1 MIDEHN
7 QLSLLKEQFNSF
19 EHIWEKDENGVE
31 FVYARNLQKIFE
43 YSEWRKFSK
52 VINKAKMSCKNNGII
67 SSDHF
72 VQVDKMVALGS
83 NSIRE
88 IDDIKLTRY
97 ACYLIAQ
104 NGDPR
109 KTKIAFAQHYFA
121 VQTRRFEK
129 IIERMENTE
138 RIESRGKLKE
148 SEKEFGRVV
157 YDRGVGSQDFGLL
170 KSKGDHAFF
179 GGHTTQDMKR
189 KLNVP
194 QNRALHDFTQ
204 KTVVLGKAL
213 ANAITTESVIRKD
226 KTGLGEITDV
236 HVDSNKNVRKA
247 LIKSG
252 IKPEN
257 MPPEPDI
264 KIIERAINKEDKKLL
279 PQKALTKK

>member
-43 YSEWRKFSK
+43 YAAWHNFLK
-52 VINKAKMSCKNNGII
+52 VIDKARTSCKNNNINP
-67 SSDHF
+67 SHHF
-72 VQVDKMVALGS
+72 NDVVKKINLAKGAV
-83 NSIRE
+83 RE

-129 IIERMENTE
+129 IIERMENIE
-138 RIESRGKLKE
+138 RIESREKLKE

-157 YDRGVGSQDFGLL
+157 YDRGVGGQDFGLL

-257 MPPEPDI
+257 MP
-264 KIIERAINKEDKKLL
+264 R
-279 PQKALTKK
+279 TRY